1 MAFGTDWIGGQ
12 DRQIPFHDI
21 VFLAVRSGKWFLAF
35 KASKWSY
42 IDQACNFRHV
52 PMTKLIPFISCVV
65 AP

>member
-52 PMTKLIPFISCVV
+52 PMTN
-65 AP
+65 